1 MSSKIIV
8 DTIEKK
14 TGDDV
19 TLVGNLDVPTSYKI
33 TGTDADSIQAP
44 GLITSAGSGLNT
56 SLNTGLASATFPAGH
71 IIQMTTNTMDTVFTI
86 TDTSTMQEILSG
98 TITPNFNTSKI
109 IINMTVHL
117 WHTNY
122 NTGKVCIFRDTTRIG
137 VGTDTTNSFGGSQGD
152 YGIGIRPGQYSES
165 PSGSGR
171 SWSCN
176 PYGLTYIDTPGTSGS
191 SITYYLKGTA
201 GNDASYPLYVN
212 RGTDVSDSPRPVS
225 TITLLEVMS

>member
-1 MSSKIIV
+1 MPDASLSIDGTTVISKTSGNISI
-8 DTIEKK
+8 DNFNS
-14 TGDDV
+14 
-19 TLVGNLDVPTSYKI
+19 LSGNL
-33 TGTDADSIQAP
+33 TG
-44 GLITSAGSGLNT
+44 
-56 SLNTGLASATFPAGH
+56 ATFPAGH

-122 NTGKVCIFRDTTRIG
+122 HTGKVCIFRDTTRIG
-137 VGTDTTNSFGGSQGD
+137 IGTDTTNSFGGSQGD
-152 YGIGIRPGQYSES
+152 YGIGIRPGQWTEAT
-165 PSGSGR
+165 SGSGR

-191 SITYYLKGTA
+191 PITYYLKGTA

>member
-1 MSSKIIV
+1 MPDASLSIDGTTVISKTSGNISI
-8 DTIEKK
+8 DNFNS
-14 TGDDV
+14 
-19 TLVGNLDVPTSYKI
+19 LSGNL
-33 TGTDADSIQAP
+33 TG
-44 GLITSAGSGLNT
+44 
-56 SLNTGLASATFPAGH
+56 ATFPAGH

-86 TDTSTMQEILSG
+86 TDESTMQEILSG

-122 NTGKVCIFRDTTRIG
+122 YTGKVCIFRDTTRIG
-137 VGTDTTNSFGGSQGD
+137 VGTDTTNSFVGSQGD
-152 YGIGIRPGQYSES
+152 YGIGIRPGQYTSATA
-165 PSGSGR
+165 GSGR
-171 SWSCN
+171 SWSAN
-176 PYGLTYIDTPGTSGS
+176 PYSLTYIDTPGTSGS

-212 RGTDVSDSPRPVS
+212 RASDVGDSPRPVS

>member
-1 MSSKIIV
+1 MGTLQVSGQNILSV
-8 DTIEKK
+8 
-14 TGDDV
+14 TGSPATA
-19 TLVGNLDVPTSYKI
+19 TLNENVV
-33 TGTDADSIQAP
+33 
-44 GLITSAGSGLNT
+44 
-56 SLNTGLASATFPAGH
+56 FPAGH

-86 TDTSTMQEILSG
+86 TDESTMQEILSG

-122 NTGKVCIFRDTTRIG
+122 HTGKVCIFRDTTRIG
-137 VGTDTTNSFGGSQGD
+137 IGTDTTNSFGGSQGD
-152 YGIGIRPGQYSES
+152 YGIGIRPGQYTTAT
-165 PSGSGR
+165 SGSGR

-191 SITYYLKGTA
+191 PITYYLKGTTS
-201 GNDASYPLYVN
+201 NASYPLYVN
-212 RGTDVSDSPRPVS
+212 RGSDVSDSPRPVS

>member
-1 MSSKIIV
+1 MPDASLSIDGTTVISKTSGNISI
-8 DTIEKK
+8 DNFNS
-14 TGDDV
+14 
-19 TLVGNLDVPTSYKI
+19 LSGNL
-33 TGTDADSIQAP
+33 TG
-44 GLITSAGSGLNT
+44 
-56 SLNTGLASATFPAGH
+56 ATFPAGH

-86 TDTSTMQEILSG
+86 TDESTMQEILSG

-122 NTGKVCIFRDTTRIG
+122 YTGKVCIFRDTTRIG
-137 VGTDTTNSFGGSQGD
+137 IGTDTTNTFGGSQGAF
-152 YGIGIRPGQYSES
+152 GIGIRPGQWTDATG
-165 PSGSGR
+165 GSGR

-191 SITYYLKGTA
+191 PITYYLKGTTS
-201 GNDASYPLYVN
+201 NASYPLYVN
-212 RGTDVSDSPRPVS
+212 RGSDTSDSPRPVS

>member
-1 MSSKIIV
+1 MGTLQVSGQNILSV
-8 DTIEKK
+8 
-14 TGDDV
+14 TGSPATA
-19 TLVGNLDVPTSYKI
+19 TLNENVV
-33 TGTDADSIQAP
+33 
-44 GLITSAGSGLNT
+44 
-56 SLNTGLASATFPAGH
+56 FPAGH

-86 TDTSTMQEILSG
+86 TDESTMQEILSG

-122 NTGKVCIFRDTTRIG
+122 YTGKVCIFRDTTRIG
-137 VGTDTTNSFGGSQGD
+137 IGTDTTNTFGGSQGAF
-152 YGIGIRPGQYSES
+152 GIGIRPGQWTEAT
-165 PSGSGR
+165 SGSGR

-191 SITYYLKGTA
+191 PITYYLKGTTS
-201 GNDASYPLYVN
+201 NASYPLYVN
-212 RGTDVSDSPRPVS
+212 RGSDVSDSPRPVS